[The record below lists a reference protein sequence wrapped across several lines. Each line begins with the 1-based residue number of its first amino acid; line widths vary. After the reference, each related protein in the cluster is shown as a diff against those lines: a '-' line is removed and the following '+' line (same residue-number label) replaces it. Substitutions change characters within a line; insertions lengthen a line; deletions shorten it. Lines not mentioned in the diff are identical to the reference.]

1 MYKNFYLYFGL
12 NIYHGCLRTQA
23 IKITE
28 ILKIIESDKSYV
40 MPNKNNT
47 YNRKTLREFLN
58 YCNSA
63 YGAAQILFSERDY
76 SYNILHYPR
85 ETAKFANLFL
95 TDSTKKYNLVMPDD
109 FPISI
114 FTDTILLKMFPIE
127 FVIEKMIINKEQIA
141 IKFDKNTSKFYL
153 EKFDSYT
160 SSYQTCLS
168 LTISNLERAA
178 INNRLNEIYNLYL
191 KKDA

>member
-1 MYKNFYLYFGL
+1 MYKNFYLYLGL
-12 NIYHGCLRTQA
+12 NIYHGCLRSQA

-40 MPNKNNT
+40 MPNKKNT
-47 YNRKTLREFLN
+47 YTKKTLREFLN

-63 YGAAQILFSERDY
+63 YGAAQILFGKNDY

-85 ETAKFANLFL
+85 ETAKFANFFL

-114 FTDTILLKMFPIE
+114 FTDTLLLKMFPIE
-127 FVIEKMIINKEQIA
+127 FIIEKMIINEEQIA
-141 IKFDKNTSKFYL
+141 IKRDENTWKYYL
-153 EKFDSYT
+153 EKFDNTASTYK
-160 SSYQTCLS
+160 TCLS
-168 LTISNLERAA
+168 VTISNLERAA
-178 INNRLNEIYNLYL
+178 NNNRLKEIYNLYL
-191 KKDA
+191 EKDA

>member
-1 MYKNFYLYFGL
+1 MKNFYLYLGL

-23 IKITE
+23 IKISE
-28 ILKIIESDKSYV
+28 ILKLIECDKSYV
-40 MPNKNNT
+40 MPNTNNT
-47 YNRKTLREFLN
+47 YTRKALREFLN

-63 YGAAQILFSERDY
+63 YGAAQILFRENDY

-85 ETAKFANLFL
+85 ETAKFANFFL

-114 FTDTILLKMFPIE
+114 FTDTLLLRMFPIE
-127 FVIEKMIINKEQIA
+127 FIIEKMIINKEQIA
-141 IKFDKNTSKFYL
+141 IKYDHNSSKYYL
-153 EKFDSYT
+153 EKFDNST
-160 SSYQTCLS
+160 SSYKTCLS
-168 LTISNLERAA
+168 TTISNLERAA
-178 INNRLNEIYNLYL
+178 LNNRLGEIYNLYL

>member
-1 MYKNFYLYFGL
+1 MKNFYLYLGL

-23 IKITE
+23 IKISE
-28 ILKIIESDKSYV
+28 ILKLIECDKSYV
-40 MPNKNNT
+40 MPNTNNT
-47 YNRKTLREFLN
+47 YTRKTLREFLN

-63 YGAAQILFSERDY
+63 YGAAQILFGENDY

-85 ETAKFANLFL
+85 ETAKFANFFL

-114 FTDTILLKMFPIE
+114 FTDTLLLKMFPIE

-141 IKFDKNTSKFYL
+141 IKYDHNSSNYYL
-153 EKFDSYT
+153 EKFDNST
-160 SSYQTCLS
+160 SSYKTCLS
-168 LTISNLERAA
+168 TTISNLERATL
-178 INNRLNEIYNLYL
+178 NNRLGEIYNLYL

>member
-1 MYKNFYLYFGL
+1 
-12 NIYHGCLRTQA
+12 
-23 IKITE
+23 
-28 ILKIIESDKSYV
+28 
-40 MPNKNNT
+40 
-47 YNRKTLREFLN
+47 
-58 YCNSA
+58 
-63 YGAAQILFSERDY
+63 
-76 SYNILHYPR
+76 
-85 ETAKFANLFL
+85 
-95 TDSTKKYNLVMPDD
+95 MPDD

>member
-1 MYKNFYLYFGL
+1 MYKNFYLYLGL
-12 NIYHGCLRTQA
+12 NIYHGCLRSQA

-40 MPNKNNT
+40 MPNKKNT
-47 YNRKTLREFLN
+47 YTKKTLREFLN

-63 YGAAQILFSERDY
+63 YGAAQILFGKNDY

-85 ETAKFANLFL
+85 ETAKFANFFL

-114 FTDTILLKMFPIE
+114 FTDTLLLKMFPIE
-127 FVIEKMIINKEQIA
+127 FIIEKMIINKEQIA
-141 IKFDKNTSKFYL
+141 IKRDENTWNYYL
-153 EKFDSYT
+153 EKFDNNT

-168 LTISNLERAA
+168 VTISNLERAA
-178 INNRLNEIYNLYL
+178 NNNRLKEIYNLYL
-191 KKDA
+191 EKDA

>member
-1 MYKNFYLYFGL
+1 MGL

-23 IKITE
+23 IKISE
-28 ILKIIESDKSYV
+28 ILKLIECDKSYV
-40 MPNKNNT
+40 MPNTNNT
-47 YNRKTLREFLN
+47 YTRKTLREFLN

-63 YGAAQILFSERDY
+63 YGAAQILFGENDY

-85 ETAKFANLFL
+85 ETAKFANFFL

-114 FTDTILLKMFPIE
+114 FTDTLLLKMFPIE

-141 IKFDKNTSKFYL
+141 IKYDHNSSKYYL
-153 EKFDSYT
+153 EKFDNST
-160 SSYQTCLS
+160 SSYKTCLS
-168 LTISNLERAA
+168 TTISNLERAA
-178 INNRLNEIYNLYL
+178 LNNRLGEIYNLYL

>member
-1 MYKNFYLYFGL
+1 MYKNFYLYLGL
-12 NIYHGCLRTQA
+12 NIYHGCLRAQA

-40 MPNKNNT
+40 MPNKKNT
-47 YNRKTLREFLN
+47 YTKKTLREFLN

-63 YGAAQILFSERDY
+63 YGAAQILFGENDY

-85 ETAKFANLFL
+85 ETAKFANFFL

-114 FTDTILLKMFPIE
+114 FTDTLLLKMFPIE
-127 FVIEKMIINKEQIA
+127 FIIEKMIINKEQIA
-141 IKFDKNTSKFYL
+141 IKRDENTWNYYL
-153 EKFDSYT
+153 EKFDDNT
-160 SSYQTCLS
+160 SAYQTCLS
-168 LTISNLERAA
+168 VTISNLERAA
-178 INNRLNEIYNLYL
+178 NNNRLKEIYNLYL
-191 KKDA
+191 EKDA